1 MNVQTPQVERTV
13 RLDAA
18 TAGHT
23 PAAVRTV
30 VAELLRREDEY
41 GTHELEEYV
50 EDIVDNEVHERLGA
64 LLSVPATGVTSLVT
78 GGADAFRETLDRLP
92 VGPGDRVWTTPYED
106 VARLT
111 ALFALRDRTRC
122 RLDVVPLDAH
132 GDLDLAWMAARIDE
146 DVALVSVAQVPAGCG
161 IVNPVEEIGRILAPH
176 RALYAVDVSY
186 AVGHLPVN
194 AARIGAD
201 LLTGDGWRFLGGP
214 DGVGFACTTPRLRSA
229 LTEPGPARYDQDLP
243 GTPHSAS
250 VAGLNTALLLHGK
263 EASAAPREDLHPQL
277 RDAVDR
283 VAGTELI
290 APGRVQA
297 GVLAFR
303 HEELTAAR
311 LRRELRA
318 HGIVLRKTVAQEM
331 PLYLPGRGI
340 TTALHASLGH
350 DTTARDIARFGQALD
365 AIVSADRPA
374 EVVLPRAVGGFSA
387 PATAVPSRTSRGSRG
402 HLTLLRQ
409 APAAAKP

>member
-23 PAAVRTV
+23 PAAVRAV
-30 VAELLRREDEY
+30 VTELLRREDEY

-50 EDIVDNEVHERLGA
+50 EDIVHTEVPARLGA
-64 LLSVPATGVTSLVT
+64 LLSVPATGTTTLVT

-92 VGPGDRVWTTPYED
+92 VGPADRIWTTPYED

-132 GDLDLAWMAARIDE
+132 GDLDLEWMAAHIDE
-146 DVALVSVAQVPAGCG
+146 DVALVSVAHVPAGCG
-161 IVNPVEEIGRILAPH
+161 IVNPVEEIGRLLAPH

-186 AVGHLPVN
+186 SVGQLPVN

-201 LLTGDGWRFLGGP
+201 LLTGDAWRFLGGP
-214 DGVGFACTTPRLRSA
+214 VDVGFACTTPRLRSA
-229 LTEPGPARYDQDLP
+229 LTDPGPARYGQEP
-243 GTPHSAS
+243 PRTPHSAS
-250 VAGLNTALLLHGK
+250 VAGLNTALLLHEK
-263 EASAAPREDLHPQL
+263 EASAAPRQDLYPQL
-277 RDAVDR
+277 RDAVGR
-283 VAGTELI
+283 VPGTGLI
-290 APGRVQA
+290 APGRVQSA
-297 GVLAFR
+297 VLAFR
-303 HEELTAAR
+303 HDELTAAQ

-318 HGIVLRKTVAQEM
+318 RGIVLRKTVAQEM
-331 PLYLPGRGI
+331 PLHLPGRGI

-350 DTTARDIARFGQALD
+350 DTTAQDIARLGQALD
-365 AIVSADRPA
+365 AIVSAHRPT
-374 EVVLPRAVGGFSA
+374 EVVLPRAVGGSLA
-387 PATAVPSRTSRGSRG
+387 PVTAAQSRPLRGTRG
-402 HLTLLRQ
+402 HLTLLR
-409 APAAAKP
+409 

>member
-23 PAAVRTV
+23 PAAVREV

-50 EDIVDNEVHERLGA
+50 EDIVDTEVHERLGA

-78 GGADAFRETLDRLP
+78 GGADAFREALDRLP

-132 GDLDLAWMAARIDE
+132 GDLDLEWMAARIDE

-214 DGVGFACTTPRLRSA
+214 AGVGFACTTPRLRSA

-263 EASAAPREDLHPQL
+263 EVSAAPREDLYPRL

-297 GVLAFR
+297 GALAFR
-303 HEELTAAR
+303 HEELTAGR

-318 HGIVLRKTVAQEM
+318 QGIVLRKTVAQEM
-331 PLYLPGRGI
+331 PLYLPERGI

-350 DTTARDIARFGQALD
+350 DTTAHGIARFAEALD
-365 AIVSADRPA
+365 AIVSAHRPT

-387 PATAVPSRTSRGSRG
+387 PATAVPSRTPRGSRG
-402 HLTLLRQ
+402 HLTLLR
-409 APAAAKP
+409 

>member
-18 TAGHT
+18 AAGHT
-23 PAAVRTV
+23 PAAVREV

-50 EDIVDNEVHERLGA
+50 EDIVDAEVHERLGT

-78 GGADAFRETLDRLP
+78 GGVDAFRETLDRLP

-132 GDLDLAWMAARIDE
+132 GDLDLEWMAAQIDE

-176 RALYAVDVSY
+176 RALYSVDVSY

-201 LLTGDGWRFLGGP
+201 LLTGDGWRFLGRAGRCRFRLHHAPPAVRAHRAGP
-214 DGVGFACTTPRLRSA
+214 GAVR
-229 LTEPGPARYDQDLP
+229 PGPARDAAQRVRRGPQHRAPPAREGGARAARGPLP
-243 GTPHSAS
+243 G
-250 VAGLNTALLLHGK
+250 
-263 EASAAPREDLHPQL
+263 
-277 RDAVDR
+277 DA
-283 VAGTELI
+283 
-290 APGRVQA
+290 
-297 GVLAFR
+297 
-303 HEELTAAR
+303 
-311 LRRELRA
+311 
-318 HGIVLRKTVAQEM
+318 
-331 PLYLPGRGI
+331 
-340 TTALHASLGH
+340 
-350 DTTARDIARFGQALD
+350 
-365 AIVSADRPA
+365 
-374 EVVLPRAVGGFSA
+374 
-387 PATAVPSRTSRGSRG
+387 
-402 HLTLLRQ
+402 
-409 APAAAKP
+409 